1 MYREM
6 TGSDLVFMAVI
17 ADLADSNTV
26 GETKADLDELYR
38 SEGSKASRQT
48 VPITHSTGRLTR
60 VAHKPTV
67 VIEQAINSYSFRSSE
82 LSQPI

>member
-48 VPITHSTGRLTR
+48 VPLPSPP
-60 VAHKPTV
+60 A
-67 VIEQAINSYSFRSSE
+67 A
-82 LSQPI
+82 

>member
-6 TGSDLVFMAVI
+6 ARSDLVFMAVI

-38 SEGSKASRQT
+38 SEGSRRADKARVTGEIYSR
-48 VPITHSTGRLTR
+48 L
-60 VAHKPTV
+60 K
-67 VIEQAINSYSFRSSE
+67 
-82 LSQPI
+82 